1 MTFLKFAWC
10 IGIAAVLSLSST
22 FAQIAPAE
30 QLLPDDTI
38 GLVTIP
44 DWKKFTANIS
54 QSPYGQLWND
64 PAMKQFRENFNS
76 NFQADFLKPLEK
88 ELGVKL
94 ADYQDLL
101 QGQVTLALTTPKEGS
116 NELLDVLLLIDT
128 KDKGEVLTK
137 KLSELRKKWTDSGKT
152 VQTEKIRDIEFSSI
166 AFTGKDVDALLK
178 KAFPGEDEDAED
190 EDEDKK
196 KEDSTKEEKI
206 QLRIGQYKSLLI
218 IGENSKAIEKLLA
231 RQSGGLVPPLAEKAV
246 YQKAH
251 TQLFRDS
258 LAHGWI
264 NVKPIFEKLLQFAQ
278 QEKRDPTP
286 GMPSLQMDKI
296 LPVIGFSSIE
306 SVAAKIASGA
316 DGSSAEFLIGA
327 PESQREGIVKLLTL
341 EKKDAAPPAFVPA
354 DVTKFGRTRIDA
366 QKAWGVLE
374 NMLNKIDPGVAGLVQ
389 LMLSTAG
396 KDKDP
401 NFDLKK
407 NLIGNLGD
415 DFIQF
420 EKAPKSAKLEDL
432 QQVPTLTLIGSPNPA
447 QLLDALRMIT
457 SLMPPPISSAPL
469 KEREY
474 LGKKIYSMSLG
485 DGMEL
490 SDEEPAEAGK
500 PPRKD
505 ADKQAAPKGQIFS
518 FASSGGYV
526 AFSTDDGMLEDFL
539 RSGEN
544 PPKPLRAAP
553 GFAEAA
559 QKAGGMENGFF
570 SYENQAEGFRLA
582 LEALKTDPEAINSRL
597 YSMAAG
603 VAGGEDG
610 AVGRLFDVKLLPS
623 FDRISKYFGI
633 AVGSASTTPD
643 GFLIKAV
650 APKPVGK

>member
-1 MTFLKFAWC
+1 MTFLKTGWC
-10 IGIAAVLSLSST
+10 IGIAAVLAFGST

-44 DWKKFTANIS
+44 DWKKFTADLS
-54 QSPYGQLWND
+54 QTAFGQLWND
-64 PAMKQFRENFNS
+64 PAMKPFRDNFTS

-94 ADYQDLL
+94 AEYQELL
-101 QGQVTLALTTPKEGS
+101 QGQITLALTVPREGTT
-116 NELLDVLLLIDT
+116 EMLDVLLLIDS
-128 KDKGEVLTK
+128 KDKSQVLTT
-137 KLSELRKKWTDSGKT
+137 KLNELKKKWTDAGKT
-152 VQTEKIRDIEFSSI
+152 VQTEKIRDTEFSSI
-166 AFTGKDVDALLK
+166 GFTGKDVDALLK
-178 KAFPGEDEDAED
+178 KAFPAKEDEEAE
-190 EDEDKK
+190 EDKS
-196 KEDSTKEEKI
+196 EDKKEEKI

-231 RQSGGLVPPLAEKAV
+231 RQSGGLVPPLAEKAA

-258 LAHGWI
+258 LAHGWV
-264 NVKPIFEKLLQFAQ
+264 NVKPLFEKLLQFAQ
-278 QEKRDPTP
+278 QEKQQQPNG
-286 GMPSLQMDKI
+286 GMPSMSMDKI
-296 LPVIGFSSIE
+296 LPALGFGSIE
-306 SVAAKIASGA
+306 SLAGKMGGGA
-316 DGSSAEFLIGA
+316 EGSTVEFLIGA
-327 PESQREGIVKLLTL
+327 PEGQREGLVKLFAL
-341 EKKDAAPPAFVPA
+341 EKKEAAPPAFVPA
-354 DVTKFGRTRIDA
+354 DVTKFTRTRIDA
-366 QKAWGVLE
+366 QKTWTALE
-374 NMLNKIDPGVAGLVQ
+374 NLLNKIDPSVAGFVQ
-389 LMLSTAG
+389 LMLSSAG

-420 EKAPKSAKLEDL
+420 EKAPKSAKPEDL
-432 QQVPTLTLIGSPNPA
+432 QNAPSLTLIGSPNPA

-485 DGMEL
+485 AMPEMEE
-490 SDEEPAEAGK
+490 DEEPAEPGK
-500 PPRKD
+500 PPRKKEEKP
-505 ADKQAAPKGQIFS
+505 APPKGQTFS

-526 AFSTDDGMLEDFL
+526 AFSTDEGMLEDYL

-544 PPKPLRAAP
+544 PPKALRGTP

-559 QKAGGMENGFF
+559 QKVGGMENGFF
-570 SYENQAEGFRLA
+570 SYENQAEAFRLA
-582 LEALKTDPEAINSRL
+582 FEALKTDPETLDSRL
-597 YSMAAG
+597 YSLAAAG
-603 VAGGEDG
+603 LGDGEDS
-610 AVGRLFDVKLLPS
+610 AFGRMFNLKLLPS

-633 AVGSASTTPD
+633 AVGSASTTPE
-643 GFLIKAV
+643 GFLIKV
-650 APKPVGK
+650 ATPKPAGLK

>member
-10 IGIAAVLSLSST
+10 VGIAAFLSLGST

-44 DWKKFTANIS
+44 DWKKFTADIS
-54 QSPYGQLWND
+54 KSPYGQLWND
-64 PAMKQFRENFNS
+64 PAMKPFRENFNS

-94 ADYQDLL
+94 ADYQELL
-101 QGQVTLALTTPKEGS
+101 QGQITVALTTPKEGS
-116 NELLDVLLLIDT
+116 NELLDLLLLIDT
-128 KDKGEVLTK
+128 RDKSEVLTK
-137 KLSELRKKWTDSGKT
+137 KLSELKKKWTDSGKA
-152 VQTEKIRDIEFSSI
+152 VQTEKIRDTEFSSI
-166 AFTGKDVDALLK
+166 AFTSKDVDALLK
-178 KAFPGEDEDAED
+178 KAFPGEDEDEED
-190 EDEDKK
+190 ADEKK
-196 KEDSTKEEKI
+196 ADSAKEEKI

-251 TQLFRDS
+251 AQLFRDS
-258 LAHGWI
+258 LAHGWV

-306 SVAAKIASGA
+306 SLAAKIAGGA

-327 PESQREGIVKLLTL
+327 PEGQREGIVKLLTL

-366 QKAWGVLE
+366 QKAWTVLE
-374 NMLNKIDPGVAGLVQ
+374 NMLNRIDPSVAGLVQ

-407 NLIGNLGD
+407 SLIGNLGD

-420 EKAPKSAKLEDL
+420 EKAPKSVKPEDL
-432 QQVPTLTLIGSPNPA
+432 AQVPSLTLIGSPNPA

-457 SLMPPPISSAPL
+457 TLMPPPISSAPL

-474 LGKKIYSMSLG
+474 LGKKIYSMSMG
-485 DGMEL
+485 DGMDL
-490 SDEEPAEAGK
+490 DAEEPAEAGK
-500 PPRKD
+500 PPRKE
-505 ADKQAAPKGQIFS
+505 AEKQSAPKGQTFS

-544 PPKPLRAAP
+544 PPKPLRSAP

-570 SYENQAEGFRLA
+570 SFENQAEGFRLA
-582 LEALKTDPEAINSRL
+582 FEALKTDPETINSRL
-597 YSMAAG
+597 YSLAAG

-610 AVGRLFDVKLLPS
+610 AVGRLFDMKLLPS

-633 AVGSASTTPD
+633 AVGAASTTPD

-650 APKPVGK
+650 VPSPSGLK